1 LSNPLNG
8 LIGSKNE
15 LSAPPAN
22 PDFYMKTTDKHQAR
36 QTKSHVVPAL
46 LAGVAMLAI
55 WAYVTITTIAPGWVH
70 ILLTAGVFL
79 LIYGIAARGSSRPPP
94 PRN

>member
-1 LSNPLNG
+1 
-8 LIGSKNE
+8 
-15 LSAPPAN
+15 
-22 PDFYMKTTDKHQAR
+22 
-36 QTKSHVVPAL
+36 
-46 LAGVAMLAI
+46 MLAI